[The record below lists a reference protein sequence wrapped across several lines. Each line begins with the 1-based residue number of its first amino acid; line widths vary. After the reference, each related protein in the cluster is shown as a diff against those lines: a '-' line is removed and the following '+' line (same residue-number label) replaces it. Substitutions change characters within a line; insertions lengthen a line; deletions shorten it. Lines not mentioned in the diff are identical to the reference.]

1 MATALE
7 TLERKALRGVIRG
20 IEPVD
25 GTMNLISAEI
35 DEDYTPIAT
44 ELPAEEVERL
54 DLHVGDAIAVF
65 PINIDTYLIIGKPK
79 Q

>member
-7 TLERKALRGVIRG
+7 TLGRRALMGVIRE

-25 GTMNLISAEI
+25 GAMFLISAEI

-44 ELPAEEVERL
+44 ELPVEEVERL
-54 DLHVGDAIAVF
+54 NLRVGDAIGVF

>member
-7 TLERKALRGVIRG
+7 TLERRALRGVIRA

-25 GTMNLISAEI
+25 GVMSLISAEI
-35 DEDYTPIAT
+35 DEDYTLVAT
-44 ELPAEEVERL
+44 ELPIEEVERL
-54 DLHVGDAIAVF
+54 NLKIGDALDMV
-65 PINIDTYLIIGKPK
+65 PISIDTYLIIGKPK